1 LFAVETDGILRDE
14 LALAL
19 QAYLQRKL
27 APAAMAGSKQE
38 PTPIAVDLGLPET
51 CSFEGVSQVAIGA
64 DLLFTR
70 ACLSLGIPQRIFLPL
85 PAEEY
90 LSDSGS
96 DGASDFS
103 AAEANAS
110 AALLASEHIVE
121 CRIVGDSPDRE
132 TRFEQTNQAIA
143 AASDVILCVR
153 ALGAV
158 ARPGGTAQLLGLAA
172 ESRMPALELC
182 ITGDNGVLNV
192 TERWFNRN

>member
-1 LFAVETDGILRDE
+1 MNWHRRCKRICSENLRRPLWLAASRNLRRSPWILACRKPAV
-14 LALAL
+14 
-19 QAYLQRKL
+19 
-27 APAAMAGSKQE
+27 
-38 PTPIAVDLGLPET
+38 
-51 CSFEGVSQVAIGA
+51 FEGVSQVAIGA
-64 DLLFTR
+64 DMLFTR

-90 LSDSGS
+90 LSGSGS

-121 CRIVGDSPDRE
+121 CRIVGNSPDRE

-182 ITGDNGVLNV
+182 ITCDNGVLNV